1 MCCLPMTSSCYLWTI
16 LISLKKKFSLMAVKS
31 LVLPALGTAATLGPM
46 LLSEI
51 VKIWDMVRSWWCW
64 RLMNCQIW
72 KTGRNFCMLL
82 WHLKAC
88 CLSRGLLFFKE
99 SLLNVLCSFI
109 MMGSQKASTTTNNH
123 LVWFQ
128 SCWKS
133 IAVSP
138 NTHRVTKHFGL
149 ENQFSLWWTIR
160 FLCFSFLIFSLR
172 DRQCHENGVIV
183 S

>member
-1 MCCLPMTSSCYLWTI
+1 
-16 LISLKKKFSLMAVKS
+16 MAVKS
-31 LVLPALGTAATLGPM
+31 LVLPALGTATTLGPM

-72 KTGRNFCMLL
+72 KTGRIFCMLL
-82 WHLKAC
+82 WHLLAC

-109 MMGSQKASTTTNNH
+109 MIGSQKASTTNNNH
-123 LVWFQ
+123 LVWIQ
-128 SCWKS
+128 SCRKS

-160 FLCFSFLIFSLR
+160 FLCFSFLILQSAW
-172 DRQCHENGVIV
+172 
-183 S
+183 